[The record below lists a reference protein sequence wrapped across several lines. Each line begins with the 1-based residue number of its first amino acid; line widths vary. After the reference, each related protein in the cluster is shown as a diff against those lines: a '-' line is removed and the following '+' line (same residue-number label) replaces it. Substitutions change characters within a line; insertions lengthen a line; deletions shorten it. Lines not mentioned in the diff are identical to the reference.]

1 MGPRSTSAGWL
12 SLRFPDR
19 RLCGLLVVGPPQFPS
34 FPLSGRDL
42 PSASCRHDGL
52 RAGCRHL
59 CMASFCPSCFLCSA
73 HFPSGRC
80 RNSTPRFSRVTSAVQ
95 LAQNRKCRIHTPE
108 LGYQLHSLCSQLG
121 NDRCQTFEICHFF
134 PSGKDVSRIVKNCTG
149 TAVRLAQIALRFQFV
164 LTWSTR
170 RYE

>member
-1 MGPRSTSAGWL
+1 VQVGFSVC
-12 SLRFPDR
+12 FPDG

-34 FPLSGRDL
+34 FPLSGCDL

-52 RAGCRHL
+52 GAGRRHL
-59 CMASFCPSCFLCSA
+59 RTASFCPSCFLCSA
-73 HFPSGRC
+73 HFPPGRC

-95 LAQNRKCRIHTPE
+95 LTQNRKCRIYTPE

-121 NDRCQTFEICHFF
+121 NYRCQTFEIYHFF
-134 PSGKDVSRIVKNCTG
+134 PSGKDVNRIVQNCTA
-149 TAVRLAQIALRFQFV
+149 TAVAPAQTALRFQFLV
-164 LTWSTR
+164 TWSTR